1 MPNLQNLLTIL
12 DGQKLVAGYLTPSG
26 TGTALETVIAMK
38 AQFARDVLLQNPLP
52 GMTNVPVGPSGAPQ
66 PNFLLS
72 PAWVASLAAGQDAI
86 YLDGVD
92 GNLDFSPHQPAF
104 IFSAT

>member
-12 DGQKLVAGYLTPSG
+12 DGQKLVAGYLTPAGS
-26 TGTALETVIAMK
+26 GTALETVIAMK
-38 AQFARDVLLQNPLP
+38 QQFDPYTLLQNPLP
-52 GMTNVPVGPSGAPQ
+52 RMTNVAQ

-72 PAWVASLAAGQDAI
+72 PAWVSSLAAGQDAI

-92 GNLDFSPHQPAF
+92 GNLDFSQNKQPAF
-104 IFSAT
+104 IFSSS